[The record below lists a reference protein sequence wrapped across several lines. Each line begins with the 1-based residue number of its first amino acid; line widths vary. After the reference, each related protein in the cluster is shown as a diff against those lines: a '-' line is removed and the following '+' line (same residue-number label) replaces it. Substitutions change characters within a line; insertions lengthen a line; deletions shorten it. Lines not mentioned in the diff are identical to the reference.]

1 MATQTTIGTL
11 YKDPQEIRTFYMD
24 WSAHIGTQTITAS
37 AWTVPAGLTIQASS
51 VVTGNNKTAVVL
63 SGGTARREYYVTNQ
77 VTTSTGNIYRRTG
90 LLIVRDL

>member
-11 YKDPQEIRTFYMD
+11 YKDPHETRTFYMD

-37 AWTVPAGLTIQASS
+37 SWTVPAGLTLQAAS
-51 VVTGNNKTAVVL
+51 VLPGNNKTAVVL
-63 SGGTARREYYVTNQ
+63 SGGTSRNEYFVSNQ
-77 VTTSTGNIYRRTG
+77 VTTSAGNIYRRTG